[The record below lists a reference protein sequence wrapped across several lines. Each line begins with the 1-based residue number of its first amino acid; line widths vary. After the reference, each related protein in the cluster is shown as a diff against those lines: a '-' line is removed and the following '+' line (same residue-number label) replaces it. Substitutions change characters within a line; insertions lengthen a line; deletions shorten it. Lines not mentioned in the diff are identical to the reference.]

1 MTIILKQIIENTII
15 LYCMSIY
22 GSIVLGSKLY
32 ILKLWHT
39 LRKLVCQVIYHVK
52 LMYTQVMS
60 QVWL

>member
-1 MTIILKQIIENTII
+1 MKFILKQIVENTII
-15 LYCMSIY
+15 LYCMFIY

-39 LRKLVCQVIYHVK
+39 LRKLVYQVIYHVK

-60 QVWL
+60 QVWI